1 MTSGDSLCSSGP
13 AVCVDVSVI
22 TGKKAGCPSWPGP
35 LGLRSHRQR
44 KQHRK
49 LQMKRSVVFDEDSV
63 MKKKFDV
70 TLFCVKQSPCQA
82 MKVKTY

>member
-1 MTSGDSLCSSGP
+1 M
-13 AVCVDVSVI
+13 CVDVSVI
-22 TGKKAGCPSWPGP
+22 TGKKADCPSWPGP
-35 LGLRSHRQR
+35 LGLRRRRQRQR